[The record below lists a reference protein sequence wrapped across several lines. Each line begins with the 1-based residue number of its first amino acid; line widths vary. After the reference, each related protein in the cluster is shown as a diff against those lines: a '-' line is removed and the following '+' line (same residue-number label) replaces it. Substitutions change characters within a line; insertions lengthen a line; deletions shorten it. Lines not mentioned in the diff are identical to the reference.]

1 MNIALA
7 VGIPVL
13 LLIIVLVRSV
23 RVVPQAQNRLVERLG
38 RYARTLSPGLH
49 LLVPFVDRVRSPVD
63 LREQVVVFPPQ
74 SVITKDNLVVGIDS
88 VIYFQ
93 ITDPFRATYEIAN
106 PVAAIEQ
113 LAVTTLR
120 NVAGGLALE
129 EALISRDHIN
139 AQLSA
144 TLDEATGKWGIKVNR
159 VEIKAIEPPPSIR
172 DAMEQAMRA
181 DRGKRAAILT
191 AEGAQQSVVLNAQ
204 GEQQARVLQAEAAKQ
219 AAILA
224 AEGERE
230 ALVLRA
236 EGEALAV
243 ARIVGAIKE
252 AEVDSNVLAYR
263 QLQILPKVAD
273 GQATKIWFVP
283 TDALSV
289 LSRLAEGNHDH
300 AATPAGPPAVTPAAA
315 RPVAA
320 TPTVAP
326 QVEPPPE

>member
-1 MNIALA
+1 MTVALA
-7 VGIPVL
+7 VGIPVVIL
-13 LLIIVLVRSV
+13 LLVLARSV
-23 RVVPQAQNRLVERLG
+23 RVVPQAQNRVVERLG

-93 ITDPFRATYEIAN
+93 VTDPFRATYEIAN

-191 AEGAQQSVVLNAQ
+191 AEGAQQSAVLNAQ
-204 GEQQARVLQAEAAKQ
+204 GEQQARVLEAEAAKQ

-224 AEGERE
+224 AQGERE

-236 EGEALAV
+236 EGEALAI
-243 ARIVGAIKE
+243 ARVVGAIK
-252 AEVDSNVLAYR
+252 AADIDSTVLAYR
-263 QLQILPKVAD
+263 QLQILPEVAD
-273 GQATKIWFVP
+273 GQATKMWFVP

-289 LSRLAEGNHDH
+289 LSRLAEGMRDTVPPVASPPVASPPVANPPVSG
-300 AATPAGPPAVTPAAA
+300 AEPPAP
-315 RPVAA
+315 
-320 TPTVAP
+320 
-326 QVEPPPE
+326 